1 MLVVLLVGAVA
12 ALASASLVGAVLSAA
27 VTDGADRGRDACAA
41 SADAGLARL
50 VGQLRWGLVAADA
63 AAELDDDAALRPA
76 VTTTLT
82 VAPAPAAS
90 DGTVFSRLSLS
101 AVSSA
106 GAARVARR
114 ATVRLR
120 PGSLPHGLAA
130 AGDLV
135 ALAPVEVAGCGVYVG
150 DDVYGR
156 EHIVFPG
163 AEDPLDAPPDLL
175 YPEVY
180 SAAAVHAGGSI
191 FTAGGEIHDLPAP
204 TLDTDVHVGEA
215 EAGALSALPGAAVLA
230 ALRRHAVAAGTALTG
245 DELRVDL
252 LPAAPVDGADP
263 AAGVVVYIEA
273 AAHPG
278 ALVVT
283 GRRPPW
289 PLACPLVLVVEG
301 DAVLGGEAT
310 VSPGETACELRG
322 AVVATGSVLVG
333 AATRM
338 SGSLAGDEVVVAAP
352 LSLTLDGAWLA
363 WPPAGCRAFEV
374 LWRS

>member
-1 MLVVLLVGAVA
+1 MI
-12 ALASASLVGAVLSAA
+12 
-27 VTDGADRGRDACAA
+27 TDATRFG
-41 SADAGLARL
+41 
-50 VGQLRWGLVAADA
+50 
-63 AAELDDDAALRPA
+63 
-76 VTTTLT
+76 
-82 VAPAPAAS
+82 
-90 DGTVFSRLSLS
+90 
-101 AVSSA
+101 
-106 GAARVARR
+106 RVALLLGGQSAEREI
-114 ATVRLR
+114 
-120 PGSLPHGLAA
+120 SLK
-130 AGDLV
+130 
-135 ALAPVEVAGCGVYVG
+135 
-150 DDVYGR
+150 
-156 EHIVFPG
+156 
-163 AEDPLDAPPDLL
+163 
-175 YPEVY
+175 
-180 SAAAVHAGGSI
+180 S
-191 FTAGGEIHDLPAP
+191 
-204 TLDTDVHVGEA
+204 
-215 EAGALSALPGAAVLA
+215 GAAVLA

-310 VSPGETACELRG
+310 VAPGETTCELRG

-352 LSLTLDGAWLA
+352 LSLTLDEAWLA